1 MLSRIIEENEKNT
14 IKITDDY
21 GNSEIITYV
30 VDNIDK
36 IPPEILGVEDGAT
49 YKKDVEINYK
59 DNVGIQ
65 KIEVFK
71 ILDNNKTILE
81 KNPYKIENSG
91 IYRII
96 VNDLAGNI
104 NKKTIKIEKGYI
116 IEYK

>member
-1 MLSRIIEENEKNT
+1 M
-14 IKITDDY
+14 
-21 GNSEIITYV
+21 
-30 VDNIDK
+30 
-36 IPPEILGVEDGAT
+36 GVEDGAT
-49 YKKDVEINYK
+49 SKKDVEINYK

-71 ILDNNKTILE
+71 ILDNDKTILE

-91 IYRII
+91 TYRII

-116 IEYK
+116 IEHK